1 MVNLSHVLDK
11 FIRYE
16 FYYES
21 YDWSEQQNKLVDEN
35 NRSNENYQQQ
45 DQKLEQYNQKNKLI
59 ITIKR
64 LLMVLC
70 VSSFVVILIYILIY
84 PDRSIPSIIENTFF
98 ITLGWF
104 GGILAASFQIEL
116 DQKSEQYHQKNKLII
131 TINRLSMVLCIS
143 SFVVILI
150 YSLIYPDRSIPSIIE
165 NTCFITLGWFG
176 GILAAFFEIEQD
188 PESKSISKADEIL
201 DNTTKNLEVLPKNFN
216 KSSPSQTLE
225 NTEID
230 PLLRLIGSLDIDN
243 TDLAE
248 NHDYYLR
255 QALDQELKGDE

>member
-104 GGILAASFQIEL
+104 GGILAA
-116 DQKSEQYHQKNKLII
+116 
-131 TINRLSMVLCIS
+131 
-143 SFVVILI
+143 
-150 YSLIYPDRSIPSIIE
+150 
-165 NTCFITLGWFG
+165 
-176 GILAAFFEIEQD
+176 FFEIEQD

>member
-1 MVNLSHVLDK
+1 MVNPTRVLNK

-21 YDWSEQQNKLVDEN
+21 GDWSEQQNKLVDEK
-35 NRSNENYQQQ
+35 NRANENCQQQ
-45 DQKLEQYNQKNKLI
+45 DK
-59 ITIKR
+59 
-64 LLMVLC
+64 
-70 VSSFVVILIYILIY
+70 
-84 PDRSIPSIIENTFF
+84 
-98 ITLGWF
+98 
-104 GGILAASFQIEL
+104 
-116 DQKSEQYHQKNKLII
+116 KSEQYHQKNKLII

-243 TDLAE
+243 HDLAE

-255 QALDQELKGDE
+255 